1 MVSIN
6 SLKNKKIL
14 VFGIGISGQA
24 TLENYKRKLKIYPCG
39 MTM

>member
-1 MVSIN
+1 MVSIS

-24 TLENYKRKLKIYPCG
+24 AIRKLKKKVAL
-39 MTM
+39 